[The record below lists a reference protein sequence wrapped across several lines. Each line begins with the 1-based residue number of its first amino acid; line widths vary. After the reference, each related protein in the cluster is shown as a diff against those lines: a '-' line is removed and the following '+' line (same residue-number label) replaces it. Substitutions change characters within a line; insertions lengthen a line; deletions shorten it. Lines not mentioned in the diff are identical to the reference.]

1 MINLPTVSSAEC
13 QKMLKNVLKKF
24 QQPEVLNVCCL
35 VRPTVQKPQ
44 KCSIL
49 NDGEQRKAANLLRSF
64 FFVPDRSVEQWIDYQ
79 NCNLLSTNL
88 LMTHF
93 YGSRGFAAF
102 LFEFWTVGWTKTRS
116 WRRHVDLWELFF
128 FSPLIL
134 YILQSKTWL
143 ERLNNS
149 ENNH

>member
-1 MINLPTVSSAEC
+1 MSENVEKCPKKVPTAWSVKCLLFSSTYSPKTP
-13 QKMLKNVLKKF
+13 KMFNFKWWRKKEK
-24 QQPEVLNVCCL
+24 QQIFTFEKV
-35 VRPTVQKPQ
+35 
-44 KCSIL
+44 
-49 NDGEQRKAANLLRSF
+49 
-64 FFVPDRSVEQWIDYQ
+64 FFVPDRSVKLWIDYQ

>member
-13 QKMLKNVLKKF
+13 QKNDEKCPKKVPTAWSVKCLLF
-24 QQPEVLNVCCL
+24 SSTYSPKTPKMFNFKWRRTKKSSKSFEKVFFFLCLTEVLNDEL
-35 VRPTVQKPQ
+35 
-44 KCSIL
+44 
-49 NDGEQRKAANLLRSF
+49 
-64 FFVPDRSVEQWIDYQ
+64 IDYQ

-93 YGSRGFAAF
+93 YGLRRFAAF

-128 FSPLIL
+128 FFSTNFIHF
-134 YILQSKTWL
+134 TV
-143 ERLNNS
+143 
-149 ENNH
+149 